1 MPAGALPHQI
11 STKVK
16 FYYKA
21 VNGKDKN
28 EAGSANAV
36 PALNNQFKNWEEAK
50 S

>member
-1 MPAGALPHQI
+1 MPAGVPSNQR

-21 VNGKDKN
+21 VNEKDKN